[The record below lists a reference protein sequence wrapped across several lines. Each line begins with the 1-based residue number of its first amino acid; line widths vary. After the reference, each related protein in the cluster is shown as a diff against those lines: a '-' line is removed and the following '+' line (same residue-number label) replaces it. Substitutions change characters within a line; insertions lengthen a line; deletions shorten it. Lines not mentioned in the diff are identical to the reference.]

1 MTEPRQLAR
10 IVATTDVHSALDRAR
25 PLLAHL
31 HAARADSLV
40 VDCGDFFEG
49 TGYYRLG
56 GGSTERQILLSL
68 YDVIAPGNHGWPH
81 HREPE
86 LRDITVCANVV
97 DDRTGKLLF
106 RPMHCA
112 RIGGRTVAVTAVLG
126 LQAFDAIPA
135 HQRAGERVTDPA
147 RALAELFLAHQHEVD
162 VWMLLSHSGFA
173 ADLELARHCPF
184 LGVIFAGHCHSE
196 HYAPQA
202 VRDTLVVK
210 GRELGLGYATAE
222 PVGAGWAAHAHLFA
236 PSTSIP
242 PGMTAHVREID
253 RLRRRLA
260 APLGRIARR
269 WRGTGVDR
277 QALAAA
283 TAARLRVGLGADAVI
298 LNETALRAAPLG
310 EVLTL
315 GDLMALEPFAGELVH
330 APVPRTFAGDVP
342 ALLAHLTAHAG
353 PLATAPDP
361 LPNRVHTVLTT
372 RYLADTYLDGHSR
385 NAALRLGHAVRHVL
399 TTEPARTDQGA
410 PR

>member
-1 MTEPRQLAR
+1 MTGTRPLAR
-10 IVATTDVHSALDRAR
+10 IVATTDVHSALDNAR

-31 HAARADSLV
+31 HAARADCLV

-56 GGSTERQILLSL
+56 AGATERQILLSL

-86 LRDITVCANVV
+86 LQALTVCANVV
-97 DDRTGKLLF
+97 HDRTGDLLF
-106 RPMHCA
+106 RPLHRA
-112 RIGGRTVAVTAVLG
+112 RIGGRTMAVTAVLG
-126 LQAFDAIPA
+126 VQAFDAIPA
-135 HQRAGERVTDPA
+135 HQRIADRVIDPV
-147 RALAELFLAHQHEVD
+147 RALAGLFLAHRHEVD
-162 VWMLLSHSGFA
+162 AWVLLSHSGFA
-173 ADLELARHCPF
+173 EDLELARHCPF
-184 LGVIFAGHCHSE
+184 LDVVFAGHCHSE

-202 VRDTLVVK
+202 IGDTLVVK

-222 PVGAGWAAHAHLFA
+222 PVGAGWAAHTHLFA

-242 PGMTAHVREID
+242 PGMSGPVREID

-260 APLGRIARR
+260 APLGPLTRR
-269 WRGTGVDR
+269 WRGTRVDR

-283 TAARLRVGLGADAVI
+283 TAARLHAGLGADAVI
-298 LNETALRAAPLG
+298 LNETALRTTSVG

-315 GDLMALEPFAGELVH
+315 GDLLALEPFANELVH
-330 APVPRTFAGDVP
+330 ALVPRAMTGDVP
-342 ALLAHLTAHAG
+342 GLLAHLTAHAG

-361 LPNRVHTVLTT
+361 LPGRVHTVLTT
-372 RYLADTYLDGHSR
+372 RYLADSYLDGHGRS
-385 NAALRLGHAVRHVL
+385 AAVRLGHAVRHVL
-399 TTEPARTDQGA
+399 TTEPLELDQGA